1 MSEQPTS
8 AREALHYLFITAGL
22 CSLFAVMVHLFK
34 MSPPIH
40 FITKHDRPPIT
51 DTLPMIKIPA
61 SDNYYL
67 ETDSFIYII
76 HNDGKIQQKIQK

>member
-1 MSEQPTS
+1 MEPIRNF
-8 AREALHYLFITAGL
+8 REGIHYLIITIL
-22 CSLFAVMVHLFK
+22 LFLVGYVFVETLK
-34 MSPPIH
+34 TPVPQNW
-40 FITKHDRPPIT
+40 ITKHDRPPIM